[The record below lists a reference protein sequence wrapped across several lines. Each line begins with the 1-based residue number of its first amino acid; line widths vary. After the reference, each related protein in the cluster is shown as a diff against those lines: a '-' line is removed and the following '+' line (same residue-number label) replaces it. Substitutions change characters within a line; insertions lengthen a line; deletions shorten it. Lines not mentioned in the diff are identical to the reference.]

1 MKLSIIVPIY
11 NSQLYLRQC
20 LHHLLSLEDE
30 AIEFILIDDGSTD
43 QSKNICSQ
51 FLKLDNRFKYFY
63 KSNGGVSSARN
74 MGLQMAKGEYV
85 VFLDSDDYFSSK
97 LLDALR
103 KMIDQ
108 NIVVLILRR
117 YYIERDTYE
126 YNYDF
131 SSNDFKIV
139 STNLYRIS
147 KYISFMEQKKIFA
160 SGSGEVLFK
169 REIASGLTFNENISI
184 LEDYDF
190 FFKLFAKVQTHI
202 YIYDGITTYI
212 NDNVVNSLTKKYITS
227 DSSKINS
234 LGGNVLLQK
243 APELKYKV
251 FWIECY
257 FYCKKMNFMNRY
269 DYFFKNKALISNN
282 IHINKFFFA
291 SFFLI
296 LFNIDINK
304 VRVFLLKI
312 LMKK

>member
-243 APELKYKV
+243 APELKCKV

-296 LFNIDINK
+296 LFNIDINN